1 MKYHKGRFV
10 PKNIY
15 KYKGDHSRI
24 YHRSGLEKRFMIL
37 FDKNPAV
44 LEWASEEIV
53 IPYYSTVDR
62 KRHRYYPDFYAKLQ
76 TKNGIKQY
84 VFEIKPK
91 SLFEKR
97 KTPKRI
103 TKKFLR
109 EMAEIEINNNKWKAA
124 KAFCEKL
131 GWSFEVLTDNSL
143 KRFRS

>member
-1 MKYHKGRFV
+1 M